1 MYGYVFKRRMTNV
14 GNPSMSER
22 YQVAR
27 NLAAGLTLLCCN
39 CAFLRAFGRPPN
51 QDRELRFDYL
61 SQGGI
66 PLAWVDDDHAVNAFA
81 FCQIQIVVAAR
92 WIVNRLHR

>member
-66 PLAWVDDDHAVNAFA
+66 PLRGLMTIMLSMRLLFA
-81 FCQIQIVVAAR
+81 R
-92 WIVNRLHR
+92 SK